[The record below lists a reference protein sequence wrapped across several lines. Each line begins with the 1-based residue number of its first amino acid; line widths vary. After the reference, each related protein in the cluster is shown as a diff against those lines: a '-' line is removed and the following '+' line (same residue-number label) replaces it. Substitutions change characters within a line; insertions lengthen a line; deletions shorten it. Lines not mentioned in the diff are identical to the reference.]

1 MIIKAVLK
9 SDVDKAPYRVYIN
22 DELITERLY
31 AQAPT
36 NSLKVELVD
45 RDNYNVR
52 VDFLDST
59 ASVTLENFTMETNN
73 ALA

>member
-59 ASVTLENFTMETNN
+59 AAVTLENFTMETNN

>member
-36 NSLKVELVD
+36 NTLTVELVD

>member
-9 SDVDKAPYRVYIN
+9 SDVDKVPYRVYIN

-31 AQAPT
+31 TQAPT
-36 NSLKVELVD
+36 NTLVVELVD
-45 RDNYNVR
+45 QDNYNIQV
-52 VDFLDST
+52 VSLDST

>member
-31 AQAPT
+31 TQAPT
-36 NSLKVELVD
+36 NTLVVELVD
-45 RDNYNVR
+45 QDNYNIQV
-52 VDFLDST
+52 VSLDST
-59 ASVTLENFTMETNN
+59 ASVTLENFTTETNN

>member
-36 NSLKVELVD
+36 NTLEVELVD

>member
-9 SDVDKAPYRVYIN
+9 SDVDKVPYRVYIN

-31 AQAPT
+31 TQAPT
-36 NSLKVELVD
+36 NTLVVELVD
-45 RDNYNVR
+45 QDNYNIQV
-52 VDFLDST
+52 VSLDST
-59 ASVTLENFTMETNN
+59 ASVTLENFTTETNN